1 MKKKIIIFSS
11 IFIFLDQVIKLI
23 VRSTIMGKDIYVIP
37 KFFYVTGIKNTGGA
51 FSILSNNTIL
61 LALIGLIIL
70 AGLIYYL
77 KDKELN
83 KIEIIAYSLLIGG
96 IIGNFIDRVV
106 FNGVYDYL
114 GFIFG
119 SYYFP
124 VFNLADIGIVISV
137 LILIVLEIKGDKDEN
152 RSR

>member
-1 MKKKIIIFSS
+1 MKKKIILISS
-11 IFIFLDQVIKLI
+11 IFIFLDQVVKLI
-23 VRSTIMGKDIYVIP
+23 VRNTIMGQEINIIP
-37 KFFYVTGIKNTGGA
+37 NFFYITGVKNTGGA
-51 FSILSNNTIL
+51 FSILSDNSIIL
-61 LALIGLIIL
+61 AFIGIIILIGLL
-70 AGLIYYL
+70 YYI
-77 KDKELN
+77 KDKKLNNMEL
-83 KIEIIAYSLLIGG
+83 IAYSLLIGG
-96 IIGNFIDRVV
+96 IIGNFIDRIV

-137 LILIVLEIKGDKDEN
+137 LILIVLEIKGDINAN

>member
-1 MKKKIIIFSS
+1 M
-11 IFIFLDQVIKLI
+11 
-23 VRSTIMGKDIYVIP
+23 
-37 KFFYVTGIKNTGGA
+37 
-51 FSILSNNTIL
+51 
-61 LALIGLIIL
+61 
-70 AGLIYYL
+70 
-77 KDKELN
+77 EL
-83 KIEIIAYSLLIGG
+83 IAYSLLIGG
-96 IIGNFIDRVV
+96 IIGNFIDRIV

-137 LILIVLEIKGDKDEN
+137 LILIVLEIKGDINAN

>member
-1 MKKKIIIFSS
+1 MKKKILLISS
-11 IFIFLDQVIKLI
+11 IFIFLDQVVKLI
-23 VRSTIMGKDIYVIP
+23 VRNTIMGQEINIIP
-37 KFFYVTGIKNTGGA
+37 KFFYITGVKNTGGA
-51 FSILSNNTIL
+51 FSILSNNTVL
-61 LALIGLIIL
+61 LALIGIIIL
-70 AGLIYYL
+70 IGLLYYI
-77 KDKELN
+77 KDKKLNNMEL
-83 KIEIIAYSLLIGG
+83 IAYSLLIGG
-96 IIGNFIDRVV
+96 IIGNFIDRIV

-137 LILIVLEIKGDKDEN
+137 LILIVLEIKGDINAN